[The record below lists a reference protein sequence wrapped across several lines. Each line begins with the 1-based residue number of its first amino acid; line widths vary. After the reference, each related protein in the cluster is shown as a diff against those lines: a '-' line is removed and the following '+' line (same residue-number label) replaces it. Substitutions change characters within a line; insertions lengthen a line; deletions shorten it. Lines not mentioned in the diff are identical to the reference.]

1 MRPLRAIISRY
12 GAYIVEN
19 NSARTLPTIPSNV
32 NNISFKECILR
43 IFRNHIARL
52 FPFLWCP
59 LCFFSCGKWMQ
70 KNIVTVPLWPQI
82 TERWG
87 MYWVIEIASETKP
100 TLDVSNQQPATSNVC
115 NGNTS
120 IAIVLSLL
128 HTKPFIVSIHH
139 HTMSSNGN
147 NGSNHSSNMYNI
159 LYVCGSMRSLPV
171 FISNTPYSL
180 VCLCVCSQQCES
192 QCLCMELVGFRL
204 FVSKC
209 SSTEPSC
216 VYGICSVVSLLHTI
230 SNVHSTCYCCWTV
243 IWFGR

>member
-1 MRPLRAIISRY
+1 MHAKKHCYRSVVAADYRALGNVLGHRDSKRNKANSR
-12 GAYIVEN
+12 
-19 NSARTLPTIPSNV
+19 
-32 NNISFKECILR
+32 C
-43 IFRNHIARL
+43 
-52 FPFLWCP
+52 
-59 LCFFSCGKWMQ
+59 
-70 KNIVTVPLWPQI
+70 
-82 TERWG
+82 
-87 MYWVIEIASETKP
+87 
-100 TLDVSNQQPATSNVC
+100 QQPATSNVC

-180 VCLCVCSQQCES
+180 VCLCVCFQQCES

-243 IWFGR
+243 IWFGRWLCAEQRSVSAAAAVAAMFMVCEMLYFQSFPSSPAV

>member
-1 MRPLRAIISRY
+1 MHIANVPILHSLSLSISF
-12 GAYIVEN
+12 GTLCVSFPVEN
-19 NSARTLPTIPSNV
+19 ACKKHCYRSVVAADYTALGIVLGHRDSKRNKANSR
-32 NNISFKECILR
+32 C
-43 IFRNHIARL
+43 
-52 FPFLWCP
+52 
-59 LCFFSCGKWMQ
+59 
-70 KNIVTVPLWPQI
+70 
-82 TERWG
+82 
-87 MYWVIEIASETKP
+87 
-100 TLDVSNQQPATSNVC
+100 QQPATCAMETQV
-115 NGNTS
+115 
-120 IAIVLSLL
+120 SLL
-128 HTKPFIVSIHH
+128 CCLFCTRKPFIVSIHH

-147 NGSNHSSNMYNI
+147 NGSNYSSNMYNI

-180 VCLCVCSQQCES
+180 VCLCVYFQQCES

-243 IWFGR
+243 IWFGRWLCAEQRSVSATADVAAMFMVCEMLYFQSFPSSPAV